1 MLITTT
7 DTLQGIVIDRYL
19 GLAIGQ
25 AVVGTHMTKTFARGF
40 HDVSIGSHH
49 DYGEEM
55 ALARE
60 RAVEQ
65 MRDHATKLGADAVI
79 GCHLS
84 YQTVGDS
91 ATYVMVSAAGTAVK
105 LAAVEGAK
113 AA

>member
-7 DTLQGIVIDRYL
+7 DTLQGIAIDRYL
-19 GLAIGQ
+19 GLVIGQ

-40 HDVSIGSHH
+40 HDVTIGTHH
-49 DYGEEM
+49 DYGEDM
-55 ALARE
+55 GLARE
-60 RAVEQ
+60 QALGQ
-65 MRDHATKLGADAVI
+65 MRDQAMKLGADAVI

-91 ATYVMVSAAGTAVK
+91 ATFVMVSAAGTAVK
-105 LAAVEGAK
+105 LATAESAR